1 MAYTLALE
9 IIAHELGGILDLH
22 DDGTPEEDKNGV
34 YSTYLYAEVWNK
46 NRFLFLF
53 FFRLAISPT
62 WSYGEKICSTFYRKK
77 IFWILTVHYHF
88 FRWQMYMK

>member
-1 MAYTLALE
+1 MYITGRVVCTTDKVNVYNRQMAFNLA
-9 IIAHELGGILDLH
+9 LGGILDLH
-22 DDGTPEEDKNGV
+22 DDGTPVEDKNGV

-62 WSYGEKICSTFYRKK
+62 
-77 IFWILTVHYHF
+77 
-88 FRWQMYMK
+88 

>member
-1 MAYTLALE
+1 MIGKWHLGFCSWSYTPLYRGFDSFYGIYLGAGDHYT
-9 IIAHELGGILDLH
+9 HELGGILDVH

-53 FFRLAISPT
+53 FFSF
-62 WSYGEKICSTFYRKK
+62 SYFTYLIIRRKD
-77 IFWILTVHYHF
+77 L
-88 FRWQMYMK
+88 